1 MDRNAKRRKR
11 YAEMPQEKK
20 EDLLRCRRE
29 ANAAR
34 KKNVTLP
41 PPFPGSETRLLK
53 RRRATGV
60 QQTAST
66 TVGTVVCSDAS
77 ASQCPA
83 PGQSDFVEQD
93 RVAIDAHGL
102 TSLADS
108 ISSTPNASEIA
119 ISSLSGLPAVP
130 TQAANTG
137 KRKRVTKRSLPRLN
151 KIAEKV
157 LPLPYAPPCQYCG
170 AQQFHMEPPNFC
182 CSEGGVSLVS
192 SSMPYDLRR
201 LFTGEDEECEHFR
214 KNARTYNNNVAFTS
228 LGAKYDKEL
237 TKNKNG
243 LYTFRV
249 QGQVYHFLEGLQA
262 RDAKA
267 SGIQLYFFDTDEE
280 LARRVDGSPKLRE
293 TTLRLLLSILADNP
307 YAKFFKDLRSVPNLD
322 DHRIILNC
330 NVSLDQRV
338 YNLPT
343 ASQVAAIWTGD
354 GDESTN
360 ASAHIQVYSHS
371 DTSHKIKHFYSC
383 YDSLQYPL
391 LFPREECGWHPG
403 IQRVQE
409 HSKKRS
415 SRTCKDQTIVDPT
428 SLANASQLID
438 SEERAVE
445 NGKRQKSNVTA
456 REYYCYKLQM
466 RPNDDSMLLHTL
478 RLLQQYSVDIYVKIE
493 TSRLVFHRKKQ
504 NEIQTEALK
513 GIMDSVSAGETSG
526 SRVGRRVLL
535 PASFIGGP
543 RDMRHRYLDAM
554 SLVQRYGKPSIFL
567 TMTCNPMWRE
577 IQDNLMYKEKA
588 HDRPDLLS
596 RVFRAKFELLKA
608 EILNKKIFGDV
619 AACVYVIEFQKRGY
633 PHAHMLLILKHR
645 FKPLNPEAYDRIKS
659 LSKRILPQTS
669 HAEDCYPSYRRR
681 NDGKRVKVRRYDL
694 DNRWVVPYNPY
705 LLPLF
710 DCHMNVE
717 ICSTIKLVKYLY
729 KYIFKGHDLVN
740 FHIIAQ
746 NTSDD
751 VDEIREFQQ
760 GRWVSPPEAL
770 WRIYGFRLNEMT
782 PAVYTLQVHLPDQ
795 QYVSF
800 DRNVDLLNLLS
811 QIDLSKTMLTEFFE
825 MNKTNKKAQDL
836 KCLYRD
842 FPQYFVWAPAKRA
855 WSERS
860 RRKVIGRLV
869 TVSPSEGDRYYLRLL
884 LSHVRCPTSFDDLL
898 AVDGQT
904 MSSFR
909 EAALKLGLLNSD
921 SYIED
926 TLEEAA
932 GFQMPSS
939 LRFLFATLLLCC
951 SPANPH
957 FLWEKFEA
965 EMSRDF
971 LRSHPSHEYCSDEIK
986 RKVLLDINKT
996 LEQMGRHITD
1006 YHLHSDCFSLN
1017 CQDRVTK
1024 EVDNERNIEVTP
1036 EDLLISSKLNA
1047 EQRYAYDL
1055 ILQSVFSSEGKAY
1068 FVDGPGGTGKT
1079 FLYRSL
1085 LATLRSQ
1092 GYIAIAVATSGVAAS
1107 ILPGGR
1113 TAHSRFKIPLDCSRN
1128 RTCQLSKQSS
1138 TSKLIA
1144 ECKLLLWDEAS
1155 MARKETIEAFDE
1167 LLRDIMESNEPFGG
1181 KVVVFGGDYRQ
1192 TLPVIQGATR
1202 DQLVGS
1208 SLVSSTLWS
1217 KMLRLRLTENMRALS
1232 DPSFSQFLLRVGEGL
1247 EPMDEDNQ
1255 ICLPSNIVVPFVN
1268 AETSL
1273 NRLLHCVFPDL
1284 NACWNDPYKL
1294 INRCILTPKN
1304 ASVDDLNE
1312 VLINRFPG
1320 QLHVY
1325 TSSDRTLDQRH
1336 QSDYEDFLNSQNP
1349 KGLPPH
1355 KLLLKENCPLI
1366 LLRKLNP
1373 LEGLCNGTRLICRQL
1388 LRHTIC
1394 AEIAFG
1400 QHRGKTIFIP
1410 KIPLQTSDTEKN
1422 GIPFIRTQFPV
1433 RLCFAMTINKAQG
1446 QTLDYVGI
1454 YLREPVF
1461 SHGQLY
1467 VALSRAKS
1475 AAVVKVLILPGTFDD
1490 VKLDCKTRNVVFT
1503 EILELSG

>member
-1 MDRNAKRRKR
+1 
-11 YAEMPQEKK
+11 
-20 EDLLRCRRE
+20 
-29 ANAAR
+29 
-34 KKNVTLP
+34 
-41 PPFPGSETRLLK
+41 
-53 RRRATGV
+53 
-60 QQTAST
+60 
-66 TVGTVVCSDAS
+66 
-77 ASQCPA
+77 
-83 PGQSDFVEQD
+83 
-93 RVAIDAHGL
+93 
-102 TSLADS
+102 
-108 ISSTPNASEIA
+108 
-119 ISSLSGLPAVP
+119 
-130 TQAANTG
+130 
-137 KRKRVTKRSLPRLN
+137 
-151 KIAEKV
+151 
-157 LPLPYAPPCQYCG
+157 
-170 AQQFHMEPPNFC
+170 
-182 CSEGGVSLVS
+182 
-192 SSMPYDLRR
+192 
-201 LFTGEDEECEHFR
+201 
-214 KNARTYNNNVAFTS
+214 
-228 LGAKYDKEL
+228 
-237 TKNKNG
+237 
-243 LYTFRV
+243 
-249 QGQVYHFLEGLQA
+249 
-262 RDAKA
+262 
-267 SGIQLYFFDTDEE
+267 
-280 LARRVDGSPKLRE
+280 
-293 TTLRLLLSILADNP
+293 
-307 YAKFFKDLRSVPNLD
+307 
-322 DHRIILNC
+322 
-330 NVSLDQRV
+330 
-338 YNLPT
+338 
-343 ASQVAAIWTGD
+343 
-354 GDESTN
+354 
-360 ASAHIQVYSHS
+360 
-371 DTSHKIKHFYSC
+371 
-383 YDSLQYPL
+383 
-391 LFPREECGWHPG
+391 
-403 IQRVQE
+403 
-409 HSKKRS
+409 
-415 SRTCKDQTIVDPT
+415 
-428 SLANASQLID
+428 
-438 SEERAVE
+438 
-445 NGKRQKSNVTA
+445 
-456 REYYCYKLQM
+456 
-466 RPNDDSMLLHTL
+466 
-478 RLLQQYSVDIYVKIE
+478 
-493 TSRLVFHRKKQ
+493 
-504 NEIQTEALK
+504 
-513 GIMDSVSAGETSG
+513 
-526 SRVGRRVLL
+526 
-535 PASFIGGP
+535 
-543 RDMRHRYLDAM
+543 
-554 SLVQRYGKPSIFL
+554 
-567 TMTCNPMWRE
+567 
-577 IQDNLMYKEKA
+577 
-588 HDRPDLLS
+588 
-596 RVFRAKFELLKA
+596 
-608 EILNKKIFGDV
+608 
-619 AACVYVIEFQKRGY
+619 
-633 PHAHMLLILKHR
+633 
-645 FKPLNPEAYDRIKS
+645 
-659 LSKRILPQTS
+659 
-669 HAEDCYPSYRRR
+669 
-681 NDGKRVKVRRYDL
+681 
-694 DNRWVVPYNPY
+694 
-705 LLPLF
+705 
-710 DCHMNVE
+710 MNVE

-782 PAVYTLQVHLPDQ
+782 PDVYTLQVHLPDQ

-800 DRNVDLLNLLS
+800 DRNADLLNLLS

-869 TVSPSEGDRYYLRLL
+869 TVSPSE
-884 LSHVRCPTSFDDLL
+884 
-898 AVDGQT
+898 
-904 MSSFR
+904 
-909 EAALKLGLLNSD
+909 
-921 SYIED
+921 ED

-951 SPANPH
+951 SPANPR

-971 LRSHPSHEYCSDEIK
+971 LRSHPSHEYCSDEIR

-1006 YHLHSDCFSLN
+1006 YHLHSDCFSLK

-1138 TSKLIA
+1138 TGKLIA
-1144 ECKLLLWDEAS
+1144 ECKLVLWDEAS

-1217 KMLRLRLTENMRALS
+1217 KMLRLRLTENVRALS

-1255 ICLPSNIVVPFVN
+1255 MCLPSNIVVPFVN

-1284 NACWNDPYKL
+1284 NACWNDPYKF

-1304 ASVDDLNE
+1304 ASVDDLNG
-1312 VLINRFPG
+1312 VMINRFPG

-1325 TSSDRTLDQRH
+1325 TSSNRTLDQRH

-1355 KLLLKENCPLI
+1355 KLLLKENCPL
-1366 LLRKLNP
+1366 
-1373 LEGLCNGTRLICRQL
+1373 
-1388 LRHTIC
+1388 
-1394 AEIAFG
+1394 
-1400 QHRGKTIFIP
+1400 
-1410 KIPLQTSDTEKN
+1410 
-1422 GIPFIRTQFPV
+1422 
-1433 RLCFAMTINKAQG
+1433 
-1446 QTLDYVGI
+1446 
-1454 YLREPVF
+1454 
-1461 SHGQLY
+1461 LY

-1475 AAVVKVLILPGTFDD
+1475 AAAVKVLILPGTFDD